1 MIVLVPVVMA
11 APAART
17 MLMMIMM
24 VVVFV
29 VSMIVMLMRVGL
41 GMGVSMGVSMTMM
54 VVMSVVMMPMVVVAV
69 MGAALWSERA
79 LHRGGDAALTA
90 HQFRHRRIVLHVDRI
105 AGNLDEAMLAAEMP
119 GQPHEAQRVLG
130 PHLQQALG
138 RGLDLDETPVLE
150 PQGIAVVDGRFHVEI
165 EQDFGPALARQ
176 PRLTAV
182 AGRVIE
188 RDRIDHAVGFHGGLA
203 DDGGDAGHGFVSRVR
218 MIASSID
225 RERRR
230 INPTANS

>member
-11 APAART
+11 APTART
-17 MLMMIMM
+17 MLMM
-24 VVVFV
+24 VAVFV

-41 GMGVSMGVSMTMM
+41 GMGVSMGMM
-54 VVMSVVMMPMVVVAV
+54 VVVMSVVMPMVVVAV
-69 MGAALWSERA
+69 MGAALRPERA
-79 LHRGGDAALTA
+79 LHRGGDAALPA

-105 AGNLDEAMLAAEMP
+105 AGDLDEAMLAAEMP
-119 GQPHEAQRVLG
+119 GQTHEAQRILG

-138 RGLDLDETPVLE
+138 RGLDLDETPVFE

-165 EQDFGPALARQ
+165 EQDFSPALTRQ

-182 AGRVIE
+182 ASRVIE

-225 RERRR
+225 RERGW

>member
-1 MIVLVPVVMA
+1 
-11 APAART
+11 
-17 MLMMIMM
+17 MMIMM

-41 GMGVSMGVSMTMM
+41 SMGVSMGMTMM
-54 VVMSVVMMPMVVVAV
+54 VVMSVVMPMVVVAV

-79 LHRGGDAALTA
+79 LHRGGDAALPA
-90 HQFRHRRIVLHVDRI
+90 HQFRDRWIVLHVNRI
-105 AGNLDEAMLAAEMP
+105 AGDLDEAMLAAEMP

-165 EQDFGPALARQ
+165 EQEFGPALPRQ

-218 MIASSID
+218 MIANSID
-225 RERRR
+225 REPGW

>member
-1 MIVLVPVVMA
+1 MIVLVPVMMA

-24 VVVFV
+24 VAVFV

-41 GMGVSMGVSMTMM
+41 GMGVSMGMTMM
-54 VVMSVVMMPMVVVAV
+54 VVVMSMVVMPMVVVAV
-69 MGAALWSERA
+69 MGAALRSERA

-105 AGNLDEAMLAAEMP
+105 AGDLDEAMLAAEMP

-138 RGLDLDETPVLE
+138 RGLDLDEAPVLE

-165 EQDFGPALARQ
+165 EQDFSPALARQ

>member
-1 MIVLVPVVMA
+1 MVVLVPVVMA

-29 VSMIVMLMRVGL
+29 VGMIVMLMGVGL
-41 GMGVSMGVSMTMM
+41 GMGVSMGMM
-54 VVMSVVMMPMVVVAV
+54 VVVMSVVMMPMVVVAV
-69 MGAALWSERA
+69 MGAALRPERA
-79 LHRGGDAALTA
+79 LHRGGDAALPA
-90 HQFRHRRIVLHVDRI
+90 HQFGHRRVVLHVDRI
-105 AGNLDEAMLAAEMP
+105 AGDLDEAMLAAEMP
-119 GQPHEAQRVLG
+119 GQTHEAQRILG

-138 RGLDLDETPVLE
+138 RGLDLDETPVFE

-165 EQDFGPALARQ
+165 EQEFGPALARQ

-182 AGRVIE
+182 ASRMIE
-188 RDRIDHAVGFHGGLA
+188 RDRIDHAVGFHGRFT

-218 MIASSID
+218 MIA
-225 RERRR
+225 
-230 INPTANS
+230 NS